1 MIEISLY
8 SKHNIQEGF
17 TFLSRKDEKLAK
29 LIISNPNFSLSKR
42 CTGFEEASFRDDISS
57 TEIRLKKS

>member
-42 CTGFEEASFRDDISS
+42 CMGFKA
-57 TEIRLKKS
+57 L

>member
-17 TFLSRKDEKLAK
+17 SGEYEPLDYSCQNQQECLRKLVKLNRK
-29 LIISNPNFSLSKR
+29 
-42 CTGFEEASFRDDISS
+42 
-57 TEIRLKKS
+57 